1 VPSIKWQMTSA
12 LAVFICAS
20 VINIRDAQA
29 DAVADFYRNKPV
41 SIVVAAPPGGGY
53 DLLARMV
60 ARHLPKH
67 APGQP
72 TIIVRN
78 MPGAGGIVAMNYLFN
93 SAARDGSIVGA
104 MQNNAPFEPLFGAKG
119 ANYDPMKL
127 NWLGTPSTE
136 TALLLVWH
144 SVPVTNYK
152 DLRSRE
158 LTMGSTG
165 ASSNTSL
172 WAKIFSETLGARLKI
187 VVGYPGQVDILLGME
202 RGEIDGYPGNFYSA
216 MAAARPTWI
225 PDGKVRVLV
234 QVGPRREPSLPN
246 VPLLSDLLDNEND
259 RLLVQQASAPIA
271 IGRPYAF
278 PPDVPGD
285 RVRAMRD
292 AFWAVVNDNDFEQEA
307 QKLRLNTEGRARGEQ
322 VQETIG
328 RAYASPEA
336 VTRRLRALLGS

>member
-1 VPSIKWQMTSA
+1 MVSIHKQSIVRGLALLAACVLSSA
-12 LAVFICAS
+12 GY
-20 VINIRDAQA
+20 A
-29 DAVADFYRNKPV
+29 DSTDDFYRGKTI
-41 SIVVAAPPGGGY
+41 SIVVGAPPGGGY
-53 DLLARMV
+53 DMLARIT
-60 ARHLPKH
+60 ARHLAKH
-67 APGQP
+67 GPGQP
-72 TIIVRN
+72 IVIVRN

-93 SAARDGSIVGA
+93 SAARDGTIIGA
-104 MQNNAPFEPLFGAKG
+104 MQNNAPFEPLFGTKE

-144 SVPVTNYK
+144 NVPVANYK
-152 DLRSRE
+152 DLKTRE

-172 WAKIFSETLGARLKI
+172 WARIFVETIGARLRI
-187 VVGYPGQVDILLGME
+187 VNGYPGQVDILLGME

-225 PDGKVRVLV
+225 PEGKVKVLV
-234 QVGPRREPSLPN
+234 QVGTRKEPSLPD
-246 VPLLSDLLDNEND
+246 VPLLSDLVESEND
-259 RLLVQQASAPIA
+259 KLLLQQASAPIA

-278 PPDVPGD
+278 PPDVPEE
-285 RVRAMRD
+285 RVRAMRK
-292 AFWAVVNDNDFEQEA
+292 AFSTIYNDREFGLEA
-307 QKLRLNTEGRARGEQ
+307 QKLQLNTDGRQSGEQ

-336 VTRRLRALLGS
+336 VTKRLRDLLGG

>member
-1 VPSIKWQMTSA
+1 MAKAQSGKAFAIA
-12 LAVFICAS
+12 LVFCAS
-20 VINIRDAQA
+20 GLSPNQA
-29 DAVADFYRNKPV
+29 IADPIADFYRGK
-41 SIVVAAPPGGGY
+41 SISIAVAAPPGGGY
-53 DLLARMV
+53 DTLARII
-60 ARHLPKH
+60 AKHLSRHT
-67 APGQP
+67 PGQP

-78 MPGAGGIVAMNYLFN
+78 MPGAGGIVAMNYLFS
-93 SAARDGSIVGA
+93 SAARDGSVIGA
-104 MQNNAPFEPLFGAKG
+104 MQNNAPFEPLFGTKG

-144 SVPVTNYK
+144 SVPVMNYK
-152 DLRSRE
+152 DLRTRE

-172 WAKIFSETLGARLKI
+172 WARIFTETIGARLKI

-202 RGEIDGYPGNFYSA
+202 RGEVDGYPGNFYSA

-225 PDGKVRVLV
+225 PEGKVKVLI
-234 QVGPRREPSLPN
+234 QVGARKEPSLPN
-246 VPLLSDLLDNEND
+246 VPLLSELVESEND
-259 RLLVQQASAPIA
+259 RLLVEQASAPIA

-278 PPDVPGD
+278 PPEVPQD

-292 AFWAVVNDNDFEQEA
+292 AFWAVVNASEFEQDA
-307 QKLRLNTEGRARGEQ
+307 QKLQLNTDGRQRGEQ
-322 VQETIG
+322 VQETIQ

-336 VTRRLRALLGS
+336 VTRRLRDLLGG